1 MIVIDLFITEKCI
14 RDSVGPNY
22 DLDDA
27 KVEDW
32 IYTIISTIVAHG
44 VKKEYKILIHVP
56 PSLTTLDPANISL
69 KLKEFYQI
77 HTTELKND
85 LLVIKKQSLHALS
98 IGIPIMIAAIS
109 LNFIIEQRLKGLNEI
124 RYFEFIVKESM
135 YIFGWVSMWKPIEL
149 ILYDRWPLN
158 RKLKSYDK
166 MILTPT
172 HIIQS

>member
-14 RDSVGPNY
+14 RNSVGPNY

-32 IYTIISTIVAHG
+32 IYTIISTIAAHG
-44 VKKEYKILIHVP
+44 AKKEYKILIHVP
-56 PSLTTLDPANISL
+56 KSLTTLDPTNISA
-69 KLKEFYQI
+69 KLNEFYQI

-85 LLVIKKQSLHALS
+85 LMVMEKQSLDAL
-98 IGIPIMIAAIS
+98 IKGIPIMVAALS
-109 LNFIIEQRLKGLNEI
+109 LNFIIEERLKDYDNI

-149 ILYDRWPLN
+149 FLYDRWPLN

-166 MILTPT
+166 MILTP
-172 HIIQS
+172 IQILPS

>member
-27 KVEDW
+27 KLEDW
-32 IYTIISTIVAHG
+32 IDTIISTISAHG
-44 VKKEYKILIHVP
+44 AKKEYKIIIHVP
-56 PSLTTLDPANISL
+56 KSLIILDVATISA

-77 HTTELKND
+77 HTTELKNE
-85 LLVIKKQSLHALS
+85 LMVMKTQSLDAL
-98 IGIPIMIAAIS
+98 IKGVPIMIAALS
-109 LNFIIEQRLKGLNEI
+109 LNFVIEQRLKNEPHI
-124 RYFEFIVKESM
+124 NYYEFILKESM

-149 ILYDRWPLN
+149 FLYDRWPLN

-166 MILTPT
+166 MLVTPIHILP
-172 HIIQS
+172 S

>member
-32 IYTIISTIVAHG
+32 IDTIISSIGAHG
-44 VKKEYKILIHVP
+44 SKKEFNILIHVP
-56 PSLTTLDPANISL
+56 QSLSALDLSNVSA
-69 KLKEFYQI
+69 KLREFHHI
-77 HTTELKND
+77 HTIELKNELMVMRTQSID
-85 LLVIKKQSLHALS
+85 ALIK
-98 IGIPIMIAAIS
+98 GVPIMIAALS
-109 LNFIIEQRLKGLNEI
+109 LNFFLEHIKDRN
-124 RYFEFIVKESM
+124 YYEFLLKESM

-149 ILYDRWPLN
+149 FLYDRWPLN

-166 MILTPT
+166 MITLP
-172 HIIQS
+172 ISIKAS

>member
-27 KVEDW
+27 KLEDW
-32 IYTIISTIVAHG
+32 IDTIISTISAHG
-44 VKKEYKILIHVP
+44 AKKDYKIVIHVP
-56 PSLTTLDPANISL
+56 KSLTTLDVATISA

-77 HTTELKND
+77 HTTELKNE
-85 LLVIKKQSLHALS
+85 LMVMKTQSLDAL
-98 IGIPIMIAAIS
+98 IKGVPIMIAALS
-109 LNFIIEQRLKGLNEI
+109 LNFVIEQHLKNELHI
-124 RYFEFIVKESM
+124 NYYEFILKESM

-149 ILYDRWPLN
+149 FLYDRWPLN

-166 MILTPT
+166 MLVTPIHILP
-172 HIIQS
+172 S

>member
-44 VKKEYKILIHVP
+44 AKKDYQILIHVP
-56 PSLTTLDPANISL
+56 KSLTTLDVVNISA

-77 HTTELKND
+77 HTTELKNE
-85 LLVIKKQSLHALS
+85 LMVMKTQSLDALS
-98 IGIPIMIAAIS
+98 KGVPIMIAALS
-109 LNFIIEQRLKGLNEI
+109 LNFVIELHLKNEPHSN
-124 RYFEFIVKESM
+124 YFEFILKESM

-149 ILYDRWPLN
+149 LLYDRWPLN
-158 RKLKSYDK
+158 RKLRSYDK
-166 MILTPT
+166 MILTPIQ
-172 HIIQS
+172 IIPS

>member
-14 RDSVGPNY
+14 RNSVGPNY

-44 VKKEYKILIHVP
+44 YKKEYKILIHVP
-56 PSLTTLDPANISL
+56 PSLITLDPANIRS
-69 KLKEFYQI
+69 KLNEFYQI

-85 LLVIKKQSLHALS
+85 LMMIKTQSLDALS
-98 IGIPIMIAAIS
+98 KGIPIMIAALS
-109 LNFIIEQRLKGLNEI
+109 LNFLIEERIKGFDDI

-149 ILYDRWPLN
+149 LLYDRWPLN

>member
-32 IYTIISTIVAHG
+32 IDTIISSIGAHG
-44 VKKEYKILIHVP
+44 SKKEYSILIHVP
-56 PSLTTLDPANISL
+56 QSLSALDLSNVSA
-69 KLKEFYQI
+69 KLREFHHV
-77 HTTELKND
+77 HTIELKNELMVMRTQSID
-85 LLVIKKQSLHALS
+85 ALIK
-98 IGIPIMIAAIS
+98 GVPIMIAALS
-109 LNFIIEQRLKGLNEI
+109 LNFFIERHKNQLS
-124 RYFEFIVKESM
+124 YFEFILKESM

-149 ILYDRWPLN
+149 SLYDRWPLN

-166 MILTPT
+166 MLTVP
-172 HIIQS
+172 ISIKAS

>member
-44 VKKEYKILIHVP
+44 AKKEYEILIHIP
-56 PSLTTLDPANISL
+56 KSLTTLDVANIRA

-77 HTTELKND
+77 HTTELRNELMVMKT
-85 LLVIKKQSLHALS
+85 QSLDAMS
-98 IGIPIMIAAIS
+98 KGIPIMIAALS
-109 LNFIIEQRLKGLNEI
+109 LNFVIEERLKLADNI
-124 RYFEFIVKESM
+124 RYFDFIVKESM

-149 ILYDRWPLN
+149 MLYDRWPLN
-158 RKLKSYDK
+158 RKLRSYDK
-166 MILTPT
+166 MILTPIQ
-172 HIIQS
+172 IITS